1 MHLVTDVHRCVQADG
16 NAFIRPL
23 RAGKGGE
30 SLLGLKFKYEISAKH
45 SCVSSEIFY
54 NEHNGGEDRQVAE
67 QRSALLRGSPSG
79 PSGFGLG
86 WASSPARCA

>member
-1 MHLVTDVHRCVQADG
+1 M
-16 NAFIRPL
+16 
-23 RAGKGGE
+23 

-86 WASSPARCA
+86 WASPVAVAEREPPVAFLRDGSDATSLV